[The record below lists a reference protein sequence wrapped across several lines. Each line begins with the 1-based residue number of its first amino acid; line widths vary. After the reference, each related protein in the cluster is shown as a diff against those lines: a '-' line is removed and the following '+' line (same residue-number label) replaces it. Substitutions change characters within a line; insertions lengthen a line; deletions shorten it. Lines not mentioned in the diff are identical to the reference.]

1 MLLNCPGKDQNVIQ
15 IYYYDAFYNK
25 ILEDII
31 YYCLEGSRAVCHPKE
46 HYQGFK
52 QVLIGTEGSLSFIS
66 RFDLYVIESLPDV

>member
-31 YYCLEGSRAVCHPKE
+31 YYCLEGSRAVCHFKE

-52 QVLIGTEGSLSFIS
+52 QISISTKDSLLFIS
-66 RFDLYVIESLPDV
+66 RLDLYIVESLLDV

>member
-31 YYCLEGSRAVCHPKE
+31 YYCLEGSRTVCHPKE
-46 HYQGFK
+46 YYQGFK
-52 QVLIGTEGSLSFIS
+52 QVSIGAEDSLSFIS